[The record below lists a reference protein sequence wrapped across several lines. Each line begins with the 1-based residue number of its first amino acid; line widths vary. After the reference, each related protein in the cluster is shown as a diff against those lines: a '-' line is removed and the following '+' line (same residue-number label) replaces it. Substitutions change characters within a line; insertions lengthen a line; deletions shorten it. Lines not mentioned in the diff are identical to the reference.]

1 MTKQSSKK
9 ATQKA
14 PKKAKGKG
22 TKASATLKKRAE
34 AQAKAAVEDI
44 QEAKDAEEYSGDA
57 LAEDLPRPTIN
68 DHDQIYHYM
77 RTIGSN
83 PNPQYGI
90 LSGDQLDAEIGTI
103 LASGLQII
111 DVLPAGFSPEGDRV
125 LFIFGR
131 PVSGEEEYEELHFVR
146 RVIGIAEGAITGYS
160 ADTWINHYVEQ
171 KGWRILK
178 TIING
183 TPPEGIITIWILV
196 R

>member
-1 MTKQSSKK
+1 MAKIEEKK
-9 ATQKA
+9 AKA
-14 PKKAKGKG
+14 KAKAKGKG

-34 AQAKAAVEDI
+34 AQAKAAVEDVQVAEGA
-44 QEAKDAEEYSGDA
+44 QENSGDSPPEESSA
-57 LAEDLPRPTIN
+57 PPVIN
-68 DHDQIYHYM
+68 EYDQIYHYM
-77 RTIGSN
+77 RTIGGN

-90 LSGDQLDAEIGTI
+90 LSGYQLDAEIGTI

-125 LFIFGR
+125 LFVFGR
-131 PVSGEEEYEELHFVR
+131 PVIGEAEYEEHHFVR

>member
-1 MTKQSSKK
+1 MTKKAVRKSATAKK
-9 ATQKA
+9 D
-14 PKKAKGKG
+14 
-22 TKASATLKKRAE
+22 TKASATLKKRAK
-34 AQAKAAVEDI
+34 AQAEAAADV
-44 QEAKDAEEYSGDA
+44 QEARGEKEYSGDA
-57 LAEDLPRPTIN
+57 PVENVAPPIIN
-68 DHDQIYHYM
+68 DYDQIYHYM
-77 RTIGSN
+77 RTVGDN
-83 PNPQYGI
+83 PSPQYGI

-103 LASGLQII
+103 LESGLQIT
-111 DVLPAGFSPEGDRV
+111 DVLPAGFSPTGDRV

-131 PVSGEEEYEELHFVR
+131 PVSGEMEYKECHFIR

-160 ADTWINHYVEQ
+160 ADTWINHHIEM